1 MEKIDQLLKNKS
13 NNVAIDYVAPL
24 ILVEEV
30 IVEKGFAY
38 SEDDHSD
45 DGEVF

>member
-1 MEKIDQLLKNKS
+1 MEKIDQLLKNEL
-13 NNVAIDYVAPL
+13 NNVAIDYDAPH
-24 ILVEEV
+24 IFVEEV

-38 SEDDHSD
+38 TGDDHGD